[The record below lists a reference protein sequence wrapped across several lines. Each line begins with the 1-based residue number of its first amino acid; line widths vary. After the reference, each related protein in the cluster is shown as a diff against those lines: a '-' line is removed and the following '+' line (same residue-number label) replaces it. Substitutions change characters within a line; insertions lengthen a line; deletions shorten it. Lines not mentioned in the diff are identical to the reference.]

1 MLSRAILEFHGTTGW
16 DLAKLLRTR
25 VQNNFGDWLP
35 LWQVLVTETVD
46 FAPTDL
52 PPGWFFAPVAAP
64 LPDLYHYRDRLAL
77 PRWVGQTP
85 QFVWVDLRHGA
96 QKLPV
101 AAAISFALHR
111 DELNRW
117 RQSAWGFLNDPIS
130 LMVALGNKRNPISP
144 EQVFV
149 ILVGAAGGSTGHA
162 GILSAVDFWVT
173 HPSHPLVMVFLIGP
187 NAGSSQDDLHTE
199 CANAYRLFRSLAD
212 RQQVCGQI
220 LWVFWIDG
228 FPNQRQRLLHEV
240 AEFLLLLI
248 ARPEGE
254 ELRRSL
260 CNGFAIAQRRYGAS
274 ICRLDIFR
282 LRAPS
287 DEFRRWVA
295 LSVLLSALRDLT
307 EGVGL
312 SKQMGHDN
320 SMPPEVRRLL
330 RELDA
335 CLLPLDAL
343 NKALRA
349 GGSLEHAARIVVATA
364 RASLEER
371 REQILKAF
379 EDSLQNRSQNLNL
392 RGFWGYLEG
401 LSRALE
407 EQIEECLHEDIE
419 WKLEESEKKLSASE
433 LVGYEQLAASLRRKI
448 VELMVRRELLGDKI
462 GVIKD
467 AIEIL
472 RQWEQKVVGSIE
484 FLTTMATHIQELL
497 QQLPRFGVDNHTR
510 FDFDPGLLLHVAKKL
525 VFDYVNGPNLDDPNG
540 FVERVSSELKN
551 RVPSIAFGTWF
562 SSSEV
567 ANFLRQLPIWAGV
580 KDAARHVFHLPEP
593 FIVAEVPEIQLP
605 PETRFSDIFKNPDGS
620 SLAVRVF
627 KHIPLEAI
635 DGWENWQEADEE
647 IRRLYYDGFV
657 ANSAEPFK
665 WEGEEGE
672 PQKPME
678 LGFKGF

>member
-46 FAPTDL
+46 FAPTDF

-64 LPDLYHYRDRLAL
+64 LADLYHYRDRPAL
-77 PRWVGQTP
+77 PRWVVQTP
-85 QFVWVDLRHGA
+85 QSVWVNLQRGA

-117 RQSAWGFLNDPIS
+117 RQGAWSFVNDPTS
-130 LMVALGNKRNPISP
+130 LMVALGDQRHPLSP

-162 GILSAVDFWVT
+162 GILSAIDFWVT

-187 NAGSSQDDLHTE
+187 NAGSSQDDFRTE
-199 CANAYRLFRSLAD
+199 RANAYRLFRSLAD
-212 RQQVCGQI
+212 RQQVWGQVWI
-220 LWVFWIDG
+220 FWVDG

-307 EGVGL
+307 EGIGL
-312 SKQMGHDN
+312 SNQMGHNN

-343 NKALRA
+343 NEALRA
-349 GGSLEHAARIVVATA
+349 GGSLEHAAQIVVATT
-364 RASLEER
+364 RANLEER
-371 REQILKAF
+371 RGQILRAF

-419 WKLEESEKKLSASE
+419 RELEESEKKLSASE
-433 LVGYEQLAASLRRKI
+433 LVGYGQLAASLRRKI

-462 GVIKD
+462 EVIKN

-472 RQWEQKVVGSIE
+472 RQWEHKAVGAIK
-484 FLTTMATHIQELL
+484 FLTTMATRTQELL
-497 QQLPRFGVDNHTR
+497 QQLPRFEVDDFTR
-510 FDFDPGLLLHVAKKL
+510 FNFDPELLFHL
-525 VFDYVNGPNLDDPNG
+525 VKENLSKYINAPNLDDPDG
-540 FVERVSSELKN
+540 FIERVSAELKN
-551 RVPSIAFGTWF
+551 FVPSIAFSTWF

-580 KDAARHVFHLPEP
+580 KDAARYVFQLPEP
-593 FIVAEVPEIQLP
+593 FIVAEVPQIQLP
-605 PETRFSDIFKNPDGS
+605 PETRFSEVFKNSDGS
-620 SLAVRVF
+620 SLVVRVF

-647 IRRLYYDGFV
+647 IRRLYYGGFV